1 MSSTTDKALPWIARV
16 FGVAVAL
23 FIGVFALDAIGEG
36 TIAFLFHLA
45 PSILLLLAAALA
57 WRWEWI
63 GAAVFTGLGL
73 AYGATA
79 PRWDW
84 VLVIAGPLVL
94 AGLLYLWSWMCGSAA
109 GSGSHDSDRRSDQ
122 LVRSGGP

>member
-45 PSILLLLAAALA
+45 PPILLLLAAALA

-84 VLVIAGPLVL
+84 VLVITGPLVL
-94 AGLLYLWSWMCGSAA
+94 AGLLYFWS
-109 GSGSHDSDRRSDQ
+109 
-122 LVRSGGP
+122 

>member
-1 MSSTTDKALPWIARV
+1 MSSTAHKALPWITRV
-16 FGVAVAL
+16 FGVSVAL

-45 PSILLLLAAALA
+45 PSMLLLLAAALA

-63 GAAVFTGLGL
+63 GAAVFIGLGL

-94 AGLLYLWSWMCGSAA
+94 AGLLYLWSWICSSAV
-109 GSGSHDSDRRSDQ
+109 GSGSDDFDRPPDQ
-122 LVRSGGP
+122 LVRSGEP